1 MQNLSLLSAVG
12 MRIFAAGLGANFIN
26 SAGIIILEK
35 GAGELLKHPV
45 SVFIQPQVF
54 RLKLPGFE
62 PEVLSYA
69 LLIAFGPKRTSGFAA
84 VGAIQ
89 AVGFGKNFLVKPM
102 DHAVEVMGCLTF

>member
-1 MQNLSLLSAVG
+1 MRVFSASLG
-12 MRIFAAGLGANFIN
+12 TNFID
-26 SAGIIILEK
+26 SAGIISLEK
-35 GAGELLKHPV
+35 GTGQLLEYPV
-45 SVFIQPQVF
+45 AVFIQPQVF
-54 RLKLPGFE
+54 RLKISSFE
-62 PEVLSYA
+62 PEMLGHA